1 MVARGEGMDGDVV
14 ITMIVKSMVLQ
25 NVEHKIMK
33 ILRLTKHAAF
43 VEAGD
48 SVALHITHDIE
59 IWKHLVSYN
68 TYFIRKI
75 LSN

>member
-33 ILRLTKHAAF
+33 ILRLTNYAVFA
-43 VEAGD
+43 EAGD
-48 SVALHITHDIE
+48 SVVLQISYHIE
-59 IWKHLVSYN
+59 LWKHLVS
-68 TYFIRKI
+68 
-75 LSN
+75 